1 MDGDAAQSGAFFVV
15 GAAGRQRNQR
25 RKKAKDLFQ
34 SDNHTASCCIA
45 QRYNVYREY
54 YVYSQYE
61 KTLAPAIMTEMMIIR
76 LEEPKDWREV
86 EILTRGAFWNVYRP
100 DGVAE
105 QHSFDDC
112 CDRQRI

>member
-1 MDGDAAQSGAFFVV
+1 
-15 GAAGRQRNQR
+15 
-25 RKKAKDLFQ
+25 
-34 SDNHTASCCIA
+34 
-45 QRYNVYREY
+45 
-54 YVYSQYE
+54 
-61 KTLAPAIMTEMMIIR
+61 MTEMMIIR

-105 QHSFDDC
+105 QHSFDDDC